1 MKPFQ
6 SLIQFHQHFD
16 TEEKCRFF
24 LEQQMWNGTPTCPHC
39 GSTNVCRFA
48 NGKMF
53 KCRVKDCRKK
63 FTVTVGTVM
72 ESSKIPLTKWFL
84 AIYVVFNHSKGISS
98 VQLSNYIDCCQKT
111 SWFLLHRIREMSID
125 RAPAQLSNV
134 VEADETLYGGKNR
147 FRHAH
152 KKVKHSQGRS
162 QEDKTPVF
170 GLVERGGKLRTQV
183 VKDTKAKTLKPIIK
197 EMVAEGSILCTDEY
211 RAYRGLNKDYAH
223 DVVNHRSGEYVNGQ
237 THTNTIEG
245 YWSIFKRCIYGIY
258 HSVSEKH
265 LQNYCNEVTYRY
277 NERQLTQ
284 DVRFAKAVSNSGGRL
299 TWNTLVHG

>member
-1 MKPFQ
+1 
-6 SLIQFHQHFD
+6 
-16 TEEKCRFF
+16 
-24 LEQQMWNGTPTCPHC
+24 
-39 GSTNVCRFA
+39 
-48 NGKMF
+48 
-53 KCRVKDCRKK
+53 
-63 FTVTVGTVM
+63 
-72 ESSKIPLTKWFL
+72 
-84 AIYVVFNHSKGISS
+84 
-98 VQLSNYIDCCQKT
+98 
-111 SWFLLHRIREMSID
+111 MSID